1 MTTQDVSTP
10 DDDSNPNAVPQA
22 PDDLGLE
29 AGLELQNLQEEIN
42 EQAAA
47 GKHLMDQAPETQA
60 IAESAV
66 TTEQVGT
73 LDGFVNALIDGT
85 IEARDEGLA
94 LLKTTAQAV
103 ESEGRKI
110 VALVEH
116 AIEPVGVGPR
126 TVEAA
131 RDLPFAAPGET
142 LFEAGEHL
150 LFRAFRDV
158 GDEVRHIYLNEFGNH
173 VKA

>member
-1 MTTQDVSTP
+1 MTQDVSTP

-22 PDDLGLE
+22 
-29 AGLELQNLQEEIN
+29 
-42 EQAAA
+42 AA
-47 GKHLMDQAPETQA
+47 GPVESTQS
-60 IAESAV
+60 IVGTIDGTVS
-66 TTEQVGT
+66 TEQVASAPPT
-73 LDGFVNALIDGT
+73 LADQIV
-85 IEARDEGLA
+85 DEGLA
-94 LLKTTAQAV
+94 LLKTAAQAV

-110 VALVEH
+110 VALAEH
-116 AIEPVGVGPR
+116 AIVPVGVGPR

>member
-1 MTTQDVSTP
+1 MTQDVSTP
-10 DDDSNPNAVPQA
+10 DDSNPNAVPQA
-22 PDDLGLE
+22 
-29 AGLELQNLQEEIN
+29 
-42 EQAAA
+42 AA
-47 GKHLMDQAPETQA
+47 GP
-60 IAESAV
+60 IESAQTIV
-66 TTEQVGT
+66 GTIDGTVSTEQVAGAPAT
-73 LDGFVNALIDGT
+73 PVESLID
-85 IEARDEGLA
+85 DGLA